1 MIEMNN
7 TAGITCR
14 FEVPFEFRVLFTE
27 GVFDPPNDLLRQ
39 LLGSGGERRERLL
52 AVIDASVIAAMPEL
66 ADQLAAYLAE
76 TSVELV
82 CPPVIYAGGEL
93 LKNQYGA
100 VTQLYGLIE
109 RHGLS
114 RHSFVAAIGGGALLD
129 VVGFA
134 AATAHRGIR
143 HIRFPTTTLSQADGG
158 VGVKNAINAFGKKNF
173 IGTFAPPFAVINDSN
188 FLHTLPASAKAAGYI
203 EGVKVGLIRDAEF
216 FFEIEN
222 MAEALKR
229 FELAAMRRL
238 IRRSAELHVKHIAQ
252 SGDPFERGSARPL
265 DFGHWAAHK
274 LEQLTSFQL
283 SHGEAVAIGIALD
296 VIYSRDAG
304 HLSVA
309 DATRILALIHR
320 LGFAAFVPEML
331 EIDTLLVGLDEFRE
345 HLGGELTI
353 TLLRGIGRGF
363 EVHEIS
369 RVGVTR
375 AIEGLRERNRA
386 LAAPG

>member
-7 TAGITCR
+7 AAAITCR

-27 GVFDPPNDLLRQ
+27 GVFDPTNDLLRQ
-39 LLGSGGERRERLL
+39 LLVSGGERRERLL

-66 ADQLAAYLAE
+66 ADQLAAYVAE

-82 CPPVIYAGGEL
+82 CPPVIHVGGEL
-93 LKNQYGA
+93 LKNQSAA

-188 FLHTLPASAKAAGYI
+188 FLQTLPASTKAAGYI

-222 MAEALKR
+222 MVDALNR
-229 FELAAMRRL
+229 FEPAAMRRL
-238 IRRSAELHVKHIAQ
+238 IRRSAELHVKHIVQ

-274 LEQLTSFQL
+274 LEQLTSFRL

-304 HLSVA
+304 HLSA
-309 DATRILALIHR
+309 SDAKRILALIHQ
-320 LGFAAFVPEML
+320 LGFAAFIPEML
-331 EIDTLLVGLDEFRE
+331 EIDALLVGLDEFRE

-369 RVGVTR
+369 RAGVAR